1 MRVDED
7 FDQHRNRTAGV
18 TEREV
23 RTIVAGAVGEL
34 EQRQDLKIAE
44 SEARVG
50 KRLEEQLQP
59 LKQDV
64 EVMKQTAT
72 ETSLRL
78 GVKTLLQRQPPPP
91 PAAPAWPAQSYPQV
105 PARADKGG
113 GGGGKDGGAKGKSWT
128 GKEGWNFR
136 TPLYSHLGNES
147 VRKNEFYGLAIAL
160 TKS

>member
-1 MRVDED
+1 MQLDED

-23 RTIVAGAVGEL
+23 GTIVAGAVGEL

-72 ETSLRL
+72 ETSL
-78 GVKTLLQRQPPPP
+78 GVKALLQRQPAAAAT
-91 PAAPAWPAQSYPQV
+91 AAPSFYGSQSEQSYPLA
-105 PARADKGG
+105 PARAGKGSGGVKGG
-113 GGGGKDGGAKGKSWT
+113 GGKGKC
-128 GKEGWNFR
+128 
-136 TPLYSHLGNES
+136 
-147 VRKNEFYGLAIAL
+147 
-160 TKS
+160 